1 MKPKV
6 IRKYGN
12 KIVVPEEGVID
23 YGESRGKKIST
34 PGLEHMVERL
44 LISRGCLAKRIRAL
58 AKKVVFDYRQA
69 KAIQAIVILKGAA
82 MFSADLIR
90 AIYDLKGPPIE
101 IDYIR
106 ASSYKDEAESSG
118 RVEITGGLSDDI
130 RGKDILIL
138 EDIAD
143 TGLTLN
149 NLKTYLLRE
158 KRVKSV
164 RICALLDKPS
174 RRKQPIEIDYIGFEV
189 PNYFVAGY
197 GTDYAEN
204 FRNLPFVITLKP
216 SFLEGKS

>member
-6 IRKYGN
+6 IRKYDK

-23 YGESRGKKIST
+23 YGETRGKKIST

-44 LISRGCLAKRIRAL
+44 LISRECLSKRIQAL
-58 AKKVVFDYRQA
+58 AKNVVHDYRQA
-69 KAIQAIVILKGAA
+69 EAIQAIVILKGAT
-82 MFSADLIR
+82 MFSADLVR

-143 TGLTLN
+143 TGLTLS

-158 KRVKSV
+158 KRAKSV

-197 GTDYAEN
+197 GTDYAEH
-204 FRNLPFVITLKP
+204 FRHLPFVITLKP
-216 SFLEGKS
+216 SFLAGKS